1 VAIQTQ
7 TITPDRV
14 TRSKTETYQVSG
26 IERALL
32 IARLLF
38 ERKRSGSVH
47 LNVSQGTPCNVQ
59 WEEKE

>member
-1 VAIQTQ
+1 MNPE
-7 TITPDRV
+7 TITPDRI
-14 TRSKTETYQVSG
+14 TRTTCETYQVAG

-38 ERKRSGSVH
+38 ERKRSGAVH

-59 WEEKE
+59 WEEKEK